1 MCIKK
6 APEKSSLEFILRLQG
21 TIAQLVEPPAHNRS
35 VPGSNPGGPT
45 KDEGK
50 QGRILIAVFFP
61 RTNNNKAPMKTRSKG
76 GDMKCTRKGAF
87 FLNRQ
92 DIAF

>member
-1 MCIKK
+1 
-6 APEKSSLEFILRLQG
+6 
-21 TIAQLVEPPAHNRS
+21 
-35 VPGSNPGGPT
+35 
-45 KDEGK
+45 
-50 QGRILIAVFFP
+50 LIAVFFP